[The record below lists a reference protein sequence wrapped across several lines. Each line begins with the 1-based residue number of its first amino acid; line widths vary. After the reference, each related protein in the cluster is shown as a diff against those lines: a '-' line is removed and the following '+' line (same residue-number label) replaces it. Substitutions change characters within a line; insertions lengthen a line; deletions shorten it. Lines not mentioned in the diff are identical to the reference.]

1 MRIRW
6 RDFELPSGVTL
17 NESTATDEYGEF
29 TIEPFEQGF
38 GHSIGNGLR
47 RVLLGSIEGTAIT
60 AVEIEGV
67 EHEFKSI
74 PGIVEDVTDIIM
86 AIKRLKVTVESSE
99 CPVYLSVEKS
109 GVGAVTGAD
118 IECPAG
124 VEIANPEAHICE
136 LSGKD
141 SSFSCKLTVRRGRG
155 YTAAVDTGEDMN
167 QIGLIPVDA
176 PFSPVLR
183 VRYSIEATRVGK
195 YTNYDRLIMEIWTDG
210 TIKPQMA
217 MVESAKIFRKHLNPF
232 IQFDEARHGMAVVH
246 EVQALDAAAE
256 RRRERIMGLL
266 SEPIERLDLS
276 TRARNCLDVADVAT
290 LGDLVFK
297 TNEELLAIKNLG
309 QTVLTE
315 IDRKLSDLDLNIGM
329 NAEEFAVPAG
339 EENE

>member
-1 MRIRW
+1 
-6 RDFELPSGVTL
+6 
-17 NESTATDEYGEF
+17 
-29 TIEPFEQGF
+29 
-38 GHSIGNGLR
+38 
-47 RVLLGSIEGTAIT
+47 
-60 AVEIEGV
+60 
-67 EHEFKSI
+67 
-74 PGIVEDVTDIIM
+74 M

-99 CPVYLSVEKS
+99 CPVYLSIEKS
-109 GVGAVTGAD
+109 GVGAITGAD
-118 IECPAG
+118 VECPAG

-155 YTAAVDTGEDMN
+155 YTAAVETGEDMN